1 MHHSGQIAKGV
12 KPRKLF
18 HGVKNRGYTLLKN
31 FELGNLWWRMYVYY
45 VVMSICALAFV
56 SFLKP
61 GQALA
66 SLRGLADM
74 IVNFK
79 EIWQKR
85 VKIQSSRRVSDKEL
99 FLRKLLR
106 KDVWATLSYLRN
118 VAPVAIV

>member
-1 MHHSGQIAKGV
+1 
-12 KPRKLF
+12 
-18 HGVKNRGYTLLKN
+18 
-31 FELGNLWWRMYVYY
+31 VYY

-56 SFLKP
+56 SLLKP

-66 SLRGLADM
+66 SLKGLADM

-85 VKIQSSRRVSDKEL
+85 VKIQSGRRVSDKEL